1 MTSHRYPGSSATDEI
16 WLVSNLPPPVHGVAV
31 FNASLLDELER
42 REVPVRVFRVGSDR
56 ADRIGQFSIS
66 KSVREGFLLVSF
78 LSAAF
83 RRRLRGGG
91 RTILYFTPSQ
101 GGPAVFRDAVV
112 AMIGSACLDRVIGHI
127 HGCGWLDRVREGGLV
142 ARAMKRALSSCHH
155 VICLGDGFTHAMRA
169 ATGIDCVAVD
179 NGTRSVR
186 DGNRRV
192 LPSHGMP
199 LQILFLGNFIR
210 SKGLWAAAEATEI
223 LLHRGLSVRLKCAG
237 SWRSET
243 ERFEFEE
250 RFGDGMSRGAIQF
263 LGRVDGK
270 DKEEALLEAHV
281 LVLPTRY
288 PHEGQPLVLI
298 EAMSAGAVPVTTDQG
313 GIPDLMSFAGSE
325 RLVSASHD
333 TGLGV
338 ARTIEALV
346 REPEEYEALSARCLE
361 RFRSHLTM
369 DRCVTEI
376 LAVIRGD
383 ADPGMEAWES
393 KRAAV

>member
-1 MTSHRYPGSSATDEI
+1 VTHRHTRLSGRDEI

-42 REVPVRVFRVGSDR
+42 REVPVRVFQVGSDR
-56 ADRIGQFSIS
+56 AERIGRFSVV
-66 KSVREGFLLVSF
+66 KSVREGFLLVPF
-78 LSAAF
+78 LAVAVW
-83 RRRLRGGG
+83 RRLRGGG

-101 GGPAVFRDAVV
+101 GGPAVFRDVVV
-112 AMIGSACLDRVIGHI
+112 ATIGSACLGRVIGHV
-127 HGCGWLDRVREGGLV
+127 HGCSWLDRYREGGLV
-142 ARAMKRALSSCHH
+142 ARAMKRALSSCHQ
-155 VICLGDGFTHAMRA
+155 VICLGDGFTRAMRA
-169 ATGIDCVAVD
+169 AMGLDCVAVG
-179 NGTRSVR
+179 NGTPAVR
-186 DGNRRV
+186 GGNKRA
-192 LPSHGMP
+192 LPAHGTP
-199 LQILFLGNFIR
+199 LQLLFLGNFIR

-243 ERFEFEE
+243 ERLEFED
-250 RFGDGMSRGAIQF
+250 RFGDGMSGGAIQF

-270 DKEEALLEAHV
+270 DKEEVLLEAHV

-298 EAMSAGAVPVTTDQG
+298 EAMSAGTVPVTTDQG

-325 RLVSASHD
+325 RLVSASHE
-333 TGLGV
+333 TGCGI
-338 ARTIEALV
+338 ARTIEALI
-346 REPEEYEALSARCLE
+346 REPGEYEALSARCLE
-361 RFRSHLTM
+361 RFRSHLRM

-383 ADPGMEAWES
+383 ADPGTEAWES